1 MQKLFYYQHFRH
13 MLRLTSVIPNH
24 SAIKNIIFDFG
35 GVICG
40 LDISKTEQ
48 KFREF
53 GPSRPAASD
62 SAVSQ
67 SQRFQTLVED
77 LETGAISPEKFR
89 QEIRDNY
96 VIPPSDDTIDET
108 WNAMLL
114 NIPEKRIRL
123 LENLRSHFRIFL
135 LSNSNQIHYKKY
147 LRDFQLQTGYSDFND
162 LFEKAYFSFQVG
174 LKKPGKEIFEFVLS
188 KSGLY
193 PSESIF
199 IDDTPENVEAA
210 MSIGLNGFYLHTG
223 TEINDLF
230 IETD

>member
-1 MQKLFYYQHFRH
+1 
-13 MLRLTSVIPNH
+13 MLRLVSEIPNH

-40 LDISKTEQ
+40 LDISRTEE

-53 GPSRPAASD
+53 GPSRPAISD
-62 SAVSQ
+62 SLISRA
-67 SQRFQTLVED
+67 QRFQNLVED
-77 LETGAISPEKFR
+77 LETGTISPEEFR

-135 LSNSNQIHYKKY
+135 LSNSNQIHYQKY
-147 LRDFQLQTGYSDFND
+147 LRDFQLQTGYRDFND
-162 LFEKAYFSFQVG
+162 LFEMAYFSFQVG

-188 KSGLY
+188 KSRLN
-193 PSESIF
+193 PAESIF
-199 IDDTPENVEAA
+199 IDDTHENVEAA
-210 MSIGLNGFYLHTG
+210 MSVGIIGFHLHNE
-223 TEINDLF
+223 TEVNDLF
-230 IETD
+230 IETA